1 MMISEQNISL
11 WAERYLNNELNP
23 SEKEVLN
30 NALTGSSVL
39 RASWQEAIS
48 VLNLL
53 KQKGQLDMMRQKIQ
67 ASAFK
72 NNNRIGQAHIA
83 AEAQNSSSRLL
94 PFISGKK
101 RYLKMT
107 AIAAGLVVFT
117 SLGTLWLAKSKSA
130 TPGNQYMLLRRE
142 IENIKSSQS
151 KMMDSLNKLNIQEP
165 IYGGTGFALT
175 NSGYIATNYHVVKDA
190 HDIYVQT
197 AGNNTYKAYVIA
209 FEPATDV
216 AVLKIE
222 DSAFRFGRTPLPY
235 GFAETSSGLGQK
247 VFTMGYPQED
257 LVYNEGYISCE
268 KGFDND
274 SSSYQLEMVANPGQS
289 GAPVLDQRGNVIA
302 LVTGKQSNTS
312 GTTYAVHTNALLQL
326 INSLPENTQKEIRLP
341 NGSGALRGLS
351 RIAQVK
357 NIRPYICA
365 VKVN

>member
-11 WAERYLNNELNP
+11 WAERYLNNDLNLP
-23 SEKEVLN
+23 EKEVLN
-30 NALTGSSVL
+30 QALAESKVL
-39 RASWQEAIS
+39 RQSWHEALSVVRLLQE
-48 VLNLL
+48 
-53 KQKGQLDMMRQKIQ
+53 KGRREAMRQKIQ
-67 ASAFK
+67 AAAFK

-83 AEAQNSSSRLL
+83 AEAQQSPRLI
-94 PFISGKK
+94 PFITGKK
-101 RYLKMT
+101 QYFKMA
-107 AIAAGLVVFT
+107 AIASGLVIFT
-117 SLGTLWLAKSKSA
+117 SLGTLWLAKSKST

-175 NSGYIATNYHVVKDA
+175 NNGYIATNYHVVKDA

-197 AGNNTYKAYVIA
+197 SKNNTFKAYVVA
-209 FEPATDV
+209 FEPGTDV
-216 AVLKIE
+216 AILKVE
-222 DSAFRFGRTPLPY
+222 DSSFRFGHTALPY
-235 GFAETSSGLGQK
+235 AFAQNASGLGQK

-274 SSSYQLEMVANPGQS
+274 STSYQLEMVANPGQS
-289 GAPVLDQRGNVIA
+289 GAPVLDQKGNVIA

-326 INSLPENTQKEIRLP
+326 INSLPENTQKQIRLP
-341 NGSGALRGLS
+341 KSTTGLKGTP
-351 RIAQVK
+351 RMAQVK

>member
-11 WAERYLNNELNP
+11 WAERYLNNELNL
-23 SEKEVLN
+23 SEKEVLTN
-30 NALTGSSVL
+30 TLAESSALRHSWHEALSV
-39 RASWQEAIS
+39 IK
-48 VLNLL
+48 LL
-53 KQKGQLDMMRQKIQ
+53 QQKGQRDAMRQKIQ
-67 ASAFK
+67 AAAFK

-83 AEAQNSSSRLL
+83 AEAQQSARFI
-94 PFISGKK
+94 PFITGKK
-101 RYLKMT
+101 HYLKM
-107 AIAAGLVVFT
+107 AAVAAGLVAFT

-130 TPGNQYMLLRRE
+130 TPGSQYMLLRRE

-175 NSGYIATNYHVVKDA
+175 NNGYIATNYHVVKDA

-197 AGNNTYKAYVIA
+197 ANDNTYRAYVVA

-222 DSAFRFGRTPLPY
+222 DSAFQFGQTPLPY
-235 GFAETSSGLGQK
+235 DFAGNSSSLGQK

-274 SSSYQLEMVANPGQS
+274 SASYQLEMVANPGQS

-326 INSLPENTQKEIRLP
+326 INSLPESTQKQIRLP
-341 NGSGALRGLS
+341 KSTAGLRGMS
-351 RIAQVK
+351 RMVQVK